1 VVKVRLVPSG
11 DTDPVPAMVGRFL
24 LPTEGHVISVR
35 EHPVVLLGRTL
46 AVLLGLAVAGW
57 LSNSVAHGNN
67 TAILIIW
74 LLWVVLL
81 GWLVIRIVEWWV
93 HYVVVTSKRLILAT
107 GVLLKRVNA
116 LPLDKITDIEFK
128 QTQLG
133 KLLGYGAFEVF
144 SAGQDPRMKTFR
156 FLPYPA
162 QLYLEVC
169 GLIFKEEEPADATAV
184 ASELAQV
191 LTRWLNQNNRRDK
204 RDD

>member
-46 AVLLGLAVAGW
+46 AVLLGLAVAGL
-57 LSNSVAHGNN
+57 LSNYVANGN
-67 TAILIIW
+67 TDAILVIW

-107 GVLLKRVNA
+107 GVLLRRVNA
-116 LPLDKITDIEFK
+116 LPLDKITDIEFR
-128 QTQLG
+128 QSQLG
-133 KLLGYGAFEVF
+133 KLFGYGVFEVF

-162 QLYLEVC
+162 QLYLELC
-169 GLIFKEEEPADATAV
+169 GLIFKEEEPPDATAV
-184 ASELAQV
+184 ANELAQV